1 MARGYDSK
9 FLEELKSKNDIVD
22 VISRY
27 VQLEQKGKNFWGR
40 CPFHHEKTAS
50 FCVNSLDQFY
60 HCFGCGT
67 SGDVIT
73 FIEQIES
80 LDFPDAVKLLA
91 ERAHISLPETTF
103 ETEQIRQN
111 KKKKERLLEVLRE
124 TARFYANNLKH
135 ADAAAHWEYLK
146 KRGYDHATVVKF
158 GIGASLSFQ
167 GLVGYLESKGYSAE
181 EMIDAGVVDRKEE
194 TKRRYDSLGG
204 RLIVPII
211 NQFNEVIAF
220 GGRNL
225 EKTDFAKYKNTKE
238 TVVFNKS
245 NTLFNINNLKKLKNE
260 KGFSEVII
268 VEGYMDTVSLVMAG
282 FENVVAS
289 MGTSLTKDQ
298 ARILKRY
305 SDNVLISYDGDFA
318 GQKAAIRGLE
328 ILRDEGLNVKVVS
341 LPDGMDPDDV
351 VKKLGADAYRKCLNE
366 AKPLIDFKLEIL
378 RRTFDVTT
386 SEGKRKYISKAVL
399 VIRESESAAERE
411 ELLKQVRSE
420 TGISYESLKR
430 ELESASQETIVPKI
444 PDSLVPPVERN
455 LQAARYVLN
464 CILTNLPFAK
474 NFDLSSVDF
483 KLPAHRAIAE
493 YVRGARLN
501 NELIKPTLLMDEIDE
516 EHKLELFEILSLDL
530 EEHKHYDRERYF
542 KDCVRTMVKSRVEDE
557 IAALTKLYEQERDL
571 NERKALAAKL
581 QEKLAENSRLN

>member
-1 MARGYDSK
+1 MARGYDSR

-50 FCVNSLDQFY
+50 FCINSLDQFY

-73 FIEQIES
+73 FVEQIES
-80 LDFPDAVKLLA
+80 LDFPDAVKFLA
-91 ERAHISLPETTF
+91 ERAHVPLPETTF
-103 ETEQIRQN
+103 ETDQIRQN
-111 KKKKERLLEVLRE
+111 KKKKERILAVLRD
-124 TARFYANNLKH
+124 TAHFYVSNLKSPK
-135 ADAAAHWEYLK
+135 AGAHLEYLR
-146 KRGYDHATVVKF
+146 KRGYDHAAVVKF
-158 GIGASLSFQ
+158 GIGASLSFYE
-167 GLVGYLESKGYSAE
+167 LVGYLESKGYSTE
-181 EMIDAGVVDRKEE
+181 EMMDAGVVDRKEGGN
-194 TKRRYDSLGG
+194 RRYDSLGG

-211 NQFNEVIAF
+211 NQFNEVVAF

-238 TVVFNKS
+238 TAVFNKS
-245 NTLFNINNLKKLKNE
+245 NTLYNINNLKKLKNE

-268 VEGYMDTVSLVMAG
+268 VEGYMDTISLVMAG

-351 VKKLGADAYRKCLNE
+351 VKKLGADAYRKCLDE

-378 RRTFDVTT
+378 RRTFDVNT
-386 SEGKRKYISKAVL
+386 SEGKRKYVSKAIL
-399 VIRESESAAERE
+399 VIRESESAAEQE

-430 ELESASQETIVPKI
+430 ELESAARETVAPKA
-444 PDSLVPPVERN
+444 PEPAAPPVERN
-455 LQAARYVLN
+455 LQAARYILN
-464 CILTNLPFAK
+464 CLLTNLPFTRE
-474 NFDLSSVDF
+474 FDLSSVDF
-483 KLPAHRAIAE
+483 KLPAHRAVAE
-493 YVRGARLN
+493 YIRGARLN
-501 NELIKPTLLMDEIDE
+501 NELIKPTLLMDEIE
-516 EHKLELFEILSLDL
+516 EEYKVELFEILSLDL
-530 EEHKHYDRERYF
+530 EERKNYDRERYF
-542 KDCVRTMVKSRVEDE
+542 KDCVKTMVKSRVEGE
-557 IAALTKLYEQERDL
+557 IAALTKLYEQEKDL
-571 NERKALAAKL
+571 NERKALAIKL